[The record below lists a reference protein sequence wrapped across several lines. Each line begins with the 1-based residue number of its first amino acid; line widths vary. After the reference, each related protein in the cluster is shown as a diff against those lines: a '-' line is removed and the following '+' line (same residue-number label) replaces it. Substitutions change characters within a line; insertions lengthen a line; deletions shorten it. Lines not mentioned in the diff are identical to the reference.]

1 MFSSEVL
8 EKYAMVENESLAH
21 INIAKD
27 LVRKAEGRGSVTIE
41 YYDQFGDAYPD
52 WSQTFNVDM

>member
-1 MFSSEVL
+1 VL